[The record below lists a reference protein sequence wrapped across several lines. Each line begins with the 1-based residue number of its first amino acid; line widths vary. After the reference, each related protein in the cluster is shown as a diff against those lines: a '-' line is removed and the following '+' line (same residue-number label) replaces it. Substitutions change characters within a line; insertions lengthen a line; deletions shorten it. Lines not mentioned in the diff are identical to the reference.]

1 VRRGRGIEG
10 RRLLVLEKEAVSA
23 NQVGDHYDPKVGSH
37 QIAKI
42 NHRSTATTV
51 NALVSTMQGV
61 GLTKGNTKYMKENVE
76 RKGLLAA
83 EVGSARVGG
92 RSEYPA
98 RPASSSYRVS

>member
-1 VRRGRGIEG
+1 
-10 RRLLVLEKEAVSA
+10 
-23 NQVGDHYDPKVGSH
+23 
-37 QIAKI
+37 
-42 NHRSTATTV
+42 
-51 NALVSTMQGV
+51 MQGV

-92 RSEYPA
+92 GSEYPA